1 MWDTRLPAVYFIMG
15 NQHLPCLPPRR
26 GALCARQPK
35 RITILPKGHV
45 PESRTCLFVC
55 IIANCLPGAPNLLSC
70 PACRWRTNFR
80 QNSAFG
86 ASTAKQGARSPETVS
101 DKKSKLRTTNLK
113 PGGAGDGKRRIWC
126 YNFRGVRTLESQRK
140 GTDHERQMD
149 ENSTAV
155 YDHHAR
161 H

>member
-35 RITILPKGHV
+35 RITILPKGMCRNPAHV
-45 PESRTCLFVC
+45 FFVC

-86 ASTAKQGARSPETVS
+86 ASTVKQGARFPETVS
-101 DKKSKLRTTNLK
+101 DKKSKLRTANLK